1 MNESNNNWWKMR
13 QLKFRAWDKDFER
26 FRDEMDYVI
35 APDTGLAHW
44 IHDCEYFQ
52 EIAENLILQQFT
64 GLYDCNGKEIW
75 EGDILEYK
83 RYYANIRWWST
94 VSEIPEIE
102 KATERQRQDFYIEK
116 GIIRFNDGA
125 FCLDYKPLSFFNI
138 RNNVVTDKLVK
149 GQNYNSDY
157 EEKWW
162 DFKVIGNIY
171 LNDTTSNNQ

>member
-1 MNESNNNWWKMR
+1 MR
-13 QLKFRAWDKDFER
+13 QLKFRAWNGEQ
-26 FRDEMDYVI
+26 MVSPDYITRSGSV
-35 APDTGLAHW
+35 W
-44 IHDCEYFQ
+44 WK
-52 EIAENLILQQFT
+52 ENIIPTYSNNIMQFT
-64 GLYDCNGKEIW
+64 GLYDCDGKEIW

-83 RYYANIRWWST
+83 RYYANIKWWST

-102 KATERQRQDFYIEK
+102 KATEKQRQDFYIEK

-125 FCLDYKPLSFFNI
+125 FCLGYEPLSFFNI

-162 DFKVIGNIY
+162 DFKLIGNIY
-171 LNDTTSNNQ
+171 ENPELLNDTISNNQ